1 MLPLPFLPSNGT
13 VELTDSHDPFM
24 KEAELACKELSNE
37 LMQPTGA
44 VIVKDGVVV
53 ARGANHAILPVF
65 LRNAH
70 KQGLCSRKAFKVKS
84 GTKYWLCPG
93 CAAPSRHA
101 EQRAVDD
108 GLAKGLDLKGSTL
121 YLYGHWWACE
131 PCWNK
136 VLSAGISVIKIRS
149 DAQDLF
155 RPESPQNILGKR
167 S

>member
-1 MLPLPFLPSNGT
+1 MLKLPYLPPNGT
-13 VELTDSHDPFM
+13 VELVDGNDSFM
-24 KEAELACKELSNE
+24 KEAEKACKELSNE

-44 VIVKDGVVV
+44 VIVKDGAVV
-53 ARGANHAILPVF
+53 ARGANHALLPAT
-65 LRNAH
+65 LQGAH
-70 KQGLCSRKAFKVKS
+70 KNGMCTRKAFKVKS

-108 GLAKGLDLKGSTL
+108 ARSKGVDVTGADL

-131 PCWNK
+131 PCWTK
-136 VLSAGISVIKIRS
+136 VLSAGISKIYVRS

-155 RPESPQNILGKR
+155 RPESPVNILGKR
-167 S
+167 G